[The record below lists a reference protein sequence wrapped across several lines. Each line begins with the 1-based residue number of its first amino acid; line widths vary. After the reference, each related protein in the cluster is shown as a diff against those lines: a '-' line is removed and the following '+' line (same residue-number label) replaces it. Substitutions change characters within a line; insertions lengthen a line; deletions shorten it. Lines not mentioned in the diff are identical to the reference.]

1 MASWTVEETLQR
13 VAAQPG
19 GTPKRWSRDELVRC
33 GATGTNITTRPTLEG
48 QVHPVLANWIRTD
61 PQLHV
66 ELQQPLLL
74 ASKLI
79 EAAGLTW
86 LSDFDIDDIFD
97 KNYPGRKREPC
108 YSFIPESSCNES
120 TVPGSIVRHHR
131 APWAT
136 EDQKNRWKNST
147 RSRLRTTLAKS
158 VHWQLDQEIFSR
170 NGWNGYTCRHPRGDL
185 PLHELDKYQ
194 TIIKSDKLCAHEGS
208 RNLSIHLMAEF
219 PSRMAELRCQ
229 RKEQSEE
236 YLLTA
241 FMAAVTILHEI
252 GHAVYWRDRRS
263 LTRNLREPFYGAD
276 LEMELGDSFVA
287 AVFGGWI
294 PVPVREL
301 SSLRKDFSFADG
313 LAWRQAL
320 SWDFHRMRPKY
331 RAHYSIPVSYISPL
345 FTEKKWTES
354 NDVMELIRPQLLV
367 GNSAALRTTSLH
379 NSLSQADQH
388 ATAAIA
394 DFHYEGD
401 DWVWN
406 RRPGAC
412 FRIPQYAGVLYP
424 DIELPVAPD
433 NVIIEPTARHPH
445 SALAAKIAEEMEGM
459 GSNARS
465 EVSVRGGELPTTPEA
480 EEGITK
486 TRLNPRISEYSPRKF
501 PLVSPTRIPRP
512 ASTGSP
518 GSLASPAVTPRKR
531 DSGLNRWTIQAKSP
545 TLSQQSPVHIRAEK
559 HELKAKITQ
568 SESENE
574 ADIPRV
580 RLGGGVLSSERSEI
594 SVDELKKR
602 LSQLIGVSLTEMEK
616 LFECGEAV

>member
-1 MASWTVEETLQR
+1 MASWTVHETLQR

-19 GTPKRWSRDELVRC
+19 GTPKKWDRDELVRC
-33 GATGTNITTRPTLEG
+33 GATGTNITTRPNLEG

-61 PQLHV
+61 LELHV
-66 ELQQPLLL
+66 ELEQPLLL

-79 EAAGLTW
+79 EAAGLAW

-97 KNYPGRKREPC
+97 KDYPGRKREPC
-108 YSFIPESSCNES
+108 YNFIPESSCNAT

-147 RSRLRTTLAKS
+147 RARLRSTLAKS

-185 PLHELDKYQ
+185 PLEELDRYE
-194 TIIKSDKLCAHEGS
+194 TINKFDKLCAHKGS
-208 RNLSIHLMAEF
+208 RNLSIHLMSEF
-219 PSRMAELRCQ
+219 PSRMAELRRQ
-229 RKEQSEE
+229 RKEQGEE

-301 SSLRKDFSFADG
+301 STLRKDFSFADG

-331 RAHYSIPVSYISPL
+331 RAHYSIPVDYIARL
-345 FTEKKWTES
+345 FTEKNWSES
-354 NDVMELIRPQLLV
+354 NDVMGLIRPQLLV
-367 GNSAALRTTSLH
+367 GNSAALRSTSLRT
-379 NSLSQADQH
+379 SLSQINQH

-401 DWVWN
+401 DWIWN

-433 NVIIEPTARHPH
+433 DVIIEPTARHPH
-445 SALAAKIAEEMEGM
+445 SALAAKAPEEIEGIRSD
-459 GSNARS
+459 GRS
-465 EVSVRGGELPTTPEA
+465 EVRVRGGELPTVPEA
-480 EEGITK
+480 KEVVTK
-486 TRLNPRISEYSPRKF
+486 IKIGKRVSEYSPRKF
-501 PLVSPTRIPRP
+501 ALVSPTKIPRP
-512 ASTGSP
+512 ASIGSP
-518 GSLASPAVTPRKR
+518 GSLASPATTPRKQ
-531 DSGLNRWTIQAKSP
+531 DSGHRYSTMQAKSP
-545 TLSQQSPVHIRAEK
+545 VQLQQSPVHIRADK
-559 HELKAKITQ
+559 QALHMTQ
-568 SESENE
+568 SESEKE

-580 RLGGGVLSSERSEI
+580 RLGGGLLSRDGEI

-616 LFECGEAV
+616 LFECGEVA